1 MIDHATLA
9 AYIAIVFGFV
19 FIPGPATLLTITR
32 AASSG
37 PKAGIAT
44 GAGIAAGDI
53 VHTCMAIV
61 GISAVIA
68 ASATLF
74 SIIKYIGA
82 GYLVFLGIRA
92 ILEKAPTTLMAR
104 GLPMPVAMAFRQA
117 IVAEVLNPKTA
128 LFFLAFLPQ
137 FVRPENG
144 WVSVQ
149 LAILGILFVL
159 LGLVSTVIYAVSAGS
174 IGDLLQRHPRVSKW
188 QGRLVWCMYCA
199 LGVRLALEKR

>member
-104 GLPMPVAMAFRQA
+104 GLPMPVAMA
-117 IVAEVLNPKTA
+117 
-128 LFFLAFLPQ
+128 
-137 FVRPENG
+137 
-144 WVSVQ
+144 
-149 LAILGILFVL
+149 
-159 LGLVSTVIYAVSAGS
+159 AGS

-188 QGRLVWCMYCA
+188 QGRLVGCMYCA